1 MMNYLVTIDGPSGVG
16 KTTLGV
22 LLAKELRSNFFSSG
36 KLYRI
41 ISKFL
46 LDNPSSD
53 INNIS
58 LVIDVDL
65 TVTLNS
71 FSYKDSE
78 LYTKN
83 INSKSSEIAKIKEIR
98 KIVSDCL
105 LILAK
110 KSRSGLIIE
119 GRDMGTVVFPDAD
132 LKIYLDADIEIR
144 SQRRLKQS
152 DNSETK
158 ADLLERDNN
167 DKNRRES
174 PLKIPQ
180 NALYINNSNMQMEEV
195 LNLVKENLELL

>member
-65 TVTLNS
+65 RVTLNS

>member
-41 ISKFL
+41 IAKFL

-65 TVTLNS
+65 RVTLNS